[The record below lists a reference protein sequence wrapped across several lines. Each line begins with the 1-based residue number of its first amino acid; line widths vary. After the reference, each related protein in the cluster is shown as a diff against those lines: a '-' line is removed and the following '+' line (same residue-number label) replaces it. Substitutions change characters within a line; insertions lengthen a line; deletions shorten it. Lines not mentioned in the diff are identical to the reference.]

1 MELHQ
6 ETWRYQD
13 RKAVFQALAS
23 LRSASISR
31 CSRQQIKCL
40 FTNAFVCLCECSLSG
55 TCVCVCVCLC
65 VCTHTQISPSE
76 TEYVCVCARARACV
90 RACGACVR
98 ACMCVC
104 VCVCVCTQVPL
115 SETEFK
121 SKQSEYEAAIAKV
134 TRKEKKIRK
143 GKKGAARTGTTLLY
157 FILVMPYNG
166 G

>member
-1 MELHQ
+1 
-6 ETWRYQD
+6 
-13 RKAVFQALAS
+13 
-23 LRSASISR
+23 
-31 CSRQQIKCL
+31 
-40 FTNAFVCLCECSLSG
+40 
-55 TCVCVCVCLC
+55 VCVCVFVC
-65 VCTHTQISPSE
+65 VHTQISPSE
-76 TEYVCVCARARACV
+76 TEYVCVCARACV
-90 RACGACVR
+90 RACVH
-98 ACMCVC
+98 VC
-104 VCVCVCTQVPL
+104 VCVCVQVPL